1 VLQTLHRLI
10 QNRQR
15 GRPTPSTVAPTQCQV
30 QARASAVCCPSRC
43 YVQRSWSTHSST
55 KSSSTPPTHHHHHHH
70 PTTVHLCKHL
80 RLGARHDHHDEPDS
94 HTGNATFCKHCR
106 LSAHVIGR
114 KKDAGKG
121 STWGD
126 IHRLAARNYST
137 YSAPEVRLH
146 RICSAPPSPTNIYA
160 SVSINVCGV
169 VDAPRPDR
177 LGPHS
182 SPPTSSPPNA

>member
-55 KSSSTPPTHHHHHHH
+55 KSSSTPPTHHHHHH
-70 PTTVHLCKHL
+70 PTTIHLCKHL
-80 RLGARHDHHDEPDS
+80 RLGARHDHHDENPIPTPATPRFANTAALV
-94 HTGNATFCKHCR
+94 HTS
-106 LSAHVIGR
+106 SAGR
-114 KKDAGKG
+114 RTQARAARGET
-121 STWGD
+121 STGW
-126 IHRLAARNYST
+126 LRNYST

-160 SVSINVCGV
+160 SVSMNVCGV